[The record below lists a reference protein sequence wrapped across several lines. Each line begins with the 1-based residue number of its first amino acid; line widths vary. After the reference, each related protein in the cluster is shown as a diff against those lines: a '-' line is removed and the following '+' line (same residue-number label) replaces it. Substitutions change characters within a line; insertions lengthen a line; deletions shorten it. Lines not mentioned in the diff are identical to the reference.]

1 MFDCLFPSAAALG
14 DTIIRQGDEGDN
26 FYIID
31 EVSPAG
37 ADTAVLL
44 TAGHRGH
51 LRQRGK
57 GGQPGRGQQL
67 WRTCAHIRLRPGSHS
82 AGHQP
87 GVALGDRQVGGAAA
101 AARRDVECRDSYKR
115 ILMESTMRQRARYE
129 QFLAGISLL
138 EPLDK
143 WERLTIADA
152 LESVTFQD
160 GEVII
165 RKGDSGQEFFLIIEG

>member
-1 MFDCLFPSAAALG
+1 
-14 DTIIRQGDEGDN
+14 
-26 FYIID
+26 
-31 EVSPAG
+31 
-37 ADTAVLL
+37 
-44 TAGHRGH
+44 
-51 LRQRGK
+51 
-57 GGQPGRGQQL
+57 
-67 WRTCAHIRLRPGSHS
+67 
-82 AGHQP
+82 
-87 GVALGDRQVGGAAA
+87 
-101 AARRDVECRDSYKR
+101 
-115 ILMESTMRQRARYE
+115 MESTMRQRARYE